1 MAFENNFK
9 RMSRPERMRT
19 LEEHS
24 LQFKEKQIKDC
35 IQLMQGVL
43 EEIQNQKSIRPNTKS
58 KMLLGEEEANER
70 SAAERS
76 KEGSLSKF

>member
-1 MAFENNFK
+1 
-9 RMSRPERMRT
+9 MRT

>member
-1 MAFENNFK
+1 
-9 RMSRPERMRT
+9 MRT
-19 LEEHS
+19 LEEQS

-43 EEIQNQKSIRPNTKS
+43 EEIQNQKSIRPNAKS
-58 KMLLGEEEANER
+58 KVLRREEAG
-70 SAAERS
+70 SAAGQS

>member
-1 MAFENNFK
+1 
-9 RMSRPERMRT
+9 MRT
-19 LEEHS
+19 LEEYS

-43 EEIQNQKSIRPNTKS
+43 EEIQNQKSIRPNARSKIVLNDEAGDRTVIEKS
-58 KMLLGEEEANER
+58 
-70 SAAERS
+70 S